1 MDYPH
6 PKVNIINGEL
16 DLSDAYDVGMGE
28 WDKVTIAYGYQ
39 DFPAGV
45 DEAEALNDIL
55 EQAHEDGLK
64 YISDSDARPQGG
76 AHPYASSVG
85 LWYGCRISAFSYFR
99 SS

>member
-1 MDYPH
+1 
-6 PKVNIINGEL
+6 
-16 DLSDAYDVGMGE
+16 MGQSYL
-28 WDKVTIAYGYQ
+28 AYGYQ

-76 AHPYASSVG
+76 AHPYAH
-85 LWYGCRISAFSYFR
+85 LWDYGTDVESQLSHILEVRKIALENFGKYSR
-99 SS
+99 RHL